1 MMLLVNS
8 PATTRERRSPWDV
21 GASRNRREDAKMN
34 DPKDTV
40 HRMAEQARS
49 AIADTA
55 NTVGEVAN
63 QAKNQASAA
72 AEAVYEQGNELADV
86 IEEAIRR
93 NPWSAVLLAGAIGYG
108 IARFSNW
115 R

>member
-1 MMLLVNS
+1 ML
-8 PATTRERRSPWDV
+8 AHCE
-21 GASRNRREDAKMN
+21 NRREDTGMS

-49 AIADTA
+49 AITDTA

-63 QAKNQASAA
+63 QAKDQASAA

-108 IARFSNW
+108 IGRLSNW